1 MPPLEKEGRFQ
12 TNALN
17 SYLKNQE
24 KLEQNKPKL
33 SRKKG
38 NNKDKNRNQWKQ
50 KQQRKSMK
58 QKASS
63 SGEKNQ

>member
-1 MPPLEKEGRFQ
+1 MPPLEKEKRFQ
-12 TNALN
+12 TNARN

-38 NNKDKNRNQWKQ
+38 NNKDKNRNQ
-50 KQQRKSMK
+50 S
-58 QKASS
+58 
-63 SGEKNQ
+63 N

>member
-1 MPPLEKEGRFQ
+1 MIYQNLWSIAKVKRVGKPKKTLMPLLETERRFQ

-33 SRKKG
+33 SRKE
-38 NNKDKNRNQWKQ
+38 
-50 KQQRKSMK
+50 RK
-58 QKASS
+58 
-63 SGEKNQ
+63 

>member
-50 KQQRKSMK
+50 KQ
-58 QKASS
+58 
-63 SGEKNQ
+63 